1 MAYAVRALWDFTAGN
16 GDELSFLTGDILQVT
31 NSSDP
36 DWWEA
41 VDANGN
47 RGLIPANRVS
57 RTRHLGP
64 RLPPGAEARGASLR
78 CPSVGSADL
87 GSPRVCLCVCA
98 GAGARS
104 RRCRR
109 RS

>member
-1 MAYAVRALWDFTAGN
+1 MAYAVRALWDFSAGN

-31 NSSDP
+31 NSADP

-57 RTRHLGP
+57 CG
-64 RLPPGAEARGASLR
+64 LP
-78 CPSVGSADL
+78 
-87 GSPRVCLCVCA
+87 LCVLTGTGLQAACA
-98 GAGARS
+98 AAALRLFGLAGRVS
-104 RRCRR
+104 
-109 RS
+109 